1 MFFPWIKLKAGDKAM
16 SKVPSSFDARDW
28 ADEFCLIAKEKFGLD
43 IDNGWMIGWFANA
56 IMRGY
61 DKRESQIEKLRKA
74 CKKAY
79 DFVDDEFNNKIIVEM
94 DGSFGLHSDLGE
106 ALGFLDPDFIKD
118 SNLEQKG
125 DINVNS

>member
-1 MFFPWIKLKAGDKAM
+1 M

-61 DKRESQIEKLRKA
+61 DERVCDCKRTDVAIA
-74 CKKAY
+74 DTHA
-79 DFVDDEFNNKIIVEM
+79 
-94 DGSFGLHSDLGE
+94 
-106 ALGFLDPDFIKD
+106 
-118 SNLEQKG
+118 
-125 DINVNS
+125 